1 MWPFLVPGY
10 GIAVKLITMI
20 KLRFWVSFSLILMYS
35 ALINQLVLD
44 NTIYLSLGKIK
55 TNYIELASVII
66 TGLLGFIYFY
76 KPKFIFFKN
85 LWIFIYTV
93 SAFFLLVIAIV
104 DNYIYSISA
113 INGQYR
119 FVTLKEYLISPLLFI
134 IFYVLEIVISSNKK
148 SP

>member
-76 KPKFIFFKN
+76 QPKFNFFKN